1 MIDVVF
7 FCKKLAIGMV
17 WQPRERERERK
28 KNQFFNELDIKEKKK
43 YKSKL

>member
-17 WQPRERERERK
+17 WQPRERE